1 MGRKNEDRREGEG
14 MTREGGREH
23 DKGGRERAGQEGGE
37 IERGNR
43 GRRKERERDGE
54 GVEEGKKRDL
64 EVEEVLCQH
73 HCTAWGLSDCDRTCM
88 SMWHYSTV
96 CKLVPF

>member
-1 MGRKNEDRREGEG
+1 MIGR
-14 MTREGGREH
+14 
-23 DKGGRERAGQEGGE
+23 RERAGQEGGE

-73 HCTAWGLSDCDRTCM
+73 HCTAWGFFDCDHTCM
-88 SMWHYSTV
+88 SMWHYS
-96 CKLVPF
+96 L